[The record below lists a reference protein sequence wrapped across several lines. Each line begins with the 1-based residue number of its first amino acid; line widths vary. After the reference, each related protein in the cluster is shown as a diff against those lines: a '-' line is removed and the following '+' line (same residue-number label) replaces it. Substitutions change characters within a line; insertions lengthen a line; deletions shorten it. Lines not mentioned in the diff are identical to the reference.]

1 MEYFNRFVI
10 ILTIIILL
18 SILLSLFITNI
29 MYLIA
34 TTLEKR
40 KNVSN
45 QLIEEFKY
53 DLKIGGVSS
62 ILGLITIYLIL
73 IIIYPYIYDIIKLS
87 VNINRWIII
96 LVGLIIGYA
105 IGIIYQKAIRFV
117 MNSLLCGS
125 RSVKARSKN
134 DSHQD

>member
-73 IIIYPYIYDIIKLS
+73 IITYPYIYDIIKLS